1 MKIHLS
7 SSYQSEPK
15 IRLSNERYEEI
26 KQTVVKMFEDYGVS
40 CVPING
46 FEIANKMGTKVIP
59 YSAYS
64 ARTRARYL
72 MEKYSIDGFSVL
84 RDTGEWYIYYNDDDE
99 HDYGRINNTI
109 MHEIAHIVLDH
120 TEDSELA
127 EAEVRFFAKYALA
140 PPALIHKLKLENAES
155 IADVFE
161 ISYEAAGYAL
171 SYYQKWLNYGGR
183 DYKDYEIR
191 MLQLFDLAV

>member
-1 MKIHLS
+1 MKIH
-7 SSYQSEPK
+7 QSIMRQTVSP

-26 KQTVVKMFEDYGVS
+26 KQIVVEMFEEYGVS

-46 FEIANKMGTKVIP
+46 FEIANKIGVKVIS
-59 YSAYS
+59 YSAYP
-64 ARTRARYL
+64 ARTRFL
-72 MEKYSIDGFSVL
+72 MEKYSADGFSIL
-84 RDTGEWYIYYNDDDE
+84 RDTGEWYIFYNDDDE

-127 EAEVRFFAKYALA
+127 EMEVRFFAKYALA
-140 PPALIHKLKLENAES
+140 PPALIHKLKLETAES
-155 IADVFE
+155 IADIFE
-161 ISYEAAGYAL
+161 ISFEAAGYAL
-171 SYYQKWLNYGGR
+171 SYYQKWLNYGGQ

-191 MLQLFDLAV
+191 MLRLFDLAV

>member
-1 MKIHLS
+1 MKIH
-7 SSYQSEPK
+7 QSIMRQTVSP

-26 KQTVVKMFEDYGVS
+26 KQIVVEMFEEYGVS

-46 FEIANKMGTKVIP
+46 FEIANKMGVKVIS
-59 YSAYS
+59 YSAYP
-64 ARTRARYL
+64 ARTRFL
-72 MEKYSIDGFSVL
+72 MEKYSADGFSIL
-84 RDTGEWYIYYNDDDE
+84 RDTGEWYIFYNDDDE

-127 EAEVRFFAKYALA
+127 EMEVRFFAKYALA
-140 PPALIHKLKLENAES
+140 PPALIHRLKLKTAES
-155 IADVFE
+155 IADIFE
-161 ISYEAAGYAL
+161 ISFEAAGYAL
-171 SYYQKWLNYGGR
+171 SYYQKWLNYGGQ

-191 MLQLFDLAV
+191 MLRLFDLAV

>member
-1 MKIHLS
+1 MKIH
-7 SSYQSEPK
+7 QSIMRQSVSP

-26 KQTVVKMFEDYGVS
+26 KQIVVKMFEEYGVS

-46 FEIANKMGTKVIP
+46 FEIANKMGVKVIS
-59 YSAYS
+59 YSAYP
-64 ARTRARYL
+64 ARTRYL
-72 MEKYSIDGFSVL
+72 MEKYSTDGFSIL
-84 RDTGEWYIYYNDDDE
+84 RDTGEWYIFYNDDDE

-127 EAEVRFFAKYALA
+127 EMEVRFFAKYALA
-140 PPALIHKLKLENAES
+140 PPALIHKLKLETAES
-155 IADVFE
+155 IADIFE
-161 ISYEAAGYAL
+161 ISFEAAGYAL
-171 SYYQKWLNYGGR
+171 SYYQKWLNYGGQ

-191 MLQLFDLAV
+191 MLRLFDLAV

>member
-1 MKIHLS
+1 
-7 SSYQSEPK
+7 
-15 IRLSNERYEEI
+15 LSNERYEEI
-26 KQTVVKMFEDYGVS
+26 KETVVEMFEEYGVS

-46 FEIANKMGTKVIP
+46 FEIANKMGVKVIP
-59 YSAYS
+59 YSAFP
-64 ARTRARYL
+64 ARVRYL

-109 MHEIAHIVLDH
+109 MHEVAHIVLDH

-140 PPALIHKLKLENAES
+140 PPVLIHKLKLETAES
-155 IADVFE
+155 IADIFE
-161 ISYEAAGYAL
+161 ISFEAAGYAL
-171 SYYQKWLNYGGR
+171 AYYQKWLNYGGH

-191 MLQLFDLAV
+191 MLRLFDLAV

>member
-1 MKIHLS
+1 MKTHLS
-7 SSYQSEPK
+7 SLHLSEPK

-26 KQTVVKMFEDYGVS
+26 KQTVVKMFEEYGVS

-46 FEIANKMGTKVIP
+46 FEIANKMGAKVIP
-59 YSAYS
+59 YSAYP
-64 ARTRARYL
+64 ARIRRL
-72 MEKYSIDGFSVL
+72 MKKYSIDGFSTL
-84 RDTGEWYIYYNDDDE
+84 RNTGKWYIFYNDDKE

-109 MHEIAHIVLDH
+109 MHEIAHIMLDH

-140 PPALIHKLKLENAES
+140 PPALIHKFKLETAES
-155 IADVFE
+155 IADIFE
-161 ISYEAAGYAL
+161 ISFEAAGYAL

-191 MLQLFDLAV
+191 MLRLFDLAI

>member
-1 MKIHLS
+1 
-7 SSYQSEPK
+7 
-15 IRLSNERYEEI
+15 
-26 KQTVVKMFEDYGVS
+26 MFEEYGVS

-46 FEIANKMGTKVIP
+46 FEIANKMGVRVIP
-59 YSAYS
+59 YSAFP
-64 ARTRARYL
+64 ARVRYL

-140 PPALIHKLKLENAES
+140 PPALIHKLKLETAES
-155 IADVFE
+155 IADIFE
-161 ISYEAAGYAL
+161 ISFEAAGYAL
-171 SYYQKWLNYGGR
+171 AYYQKWLHYGGH

-191 MLQLFDLAV
+191 MLRLFDLAV

>member
-1 MKIHLS
+1 MKIH
-7 SSYQSEPK
+7 QSIMRQTVSP

-26 KQTVVKMFEDYGVS
+26 KQIVVEMFEEYGVS

-46 FEIANKMGTKVIP
+46 FEIANKMGVKVIS
-59 YSAYS
+59 YSAYP
-64 ARTRARYL
+64 ARTRFL
-72 MEKYSIDGFSVL
+72 MEKYSADGFSIL
-84 RDTGEWYIYYNDDDE
+84 RDTGEWYIFYNDDDE

-127 EAEVRFFAKYALA
+127 EMEVRFFAKYALA
-140 PPALIHKLKLENAES
+140 PPALIHKLKLETAES
-155 IADVFE
+155 IADIFE
-161 ISYEAAGYAL
+161 ISFEAAGYAL
-171 SYYQKWLNYGGR
+171 SYYQKWLNYGGQ

-191 MLQLFDLAV
+191 MLRLFDLAV